1 MSVATEA
8 AALIMYRAAVL
19 ALPISDQDR
28 LDLVA
33 LYIAGVAAERER
45 CARVAESCDA
55 LGPDF
60 NDSELTSEGYIAR
73 QKMRHIAAA
82 IRAGE
87 TPFDEL
93 LASDLAAI
101 ASTPKAPLEHTDKRS
116 RGLVFDLRNQAI
128 GADAGPSNHWTSPE
142 LLRAAAA
149 EIEELREALAGE
161 RDRCC
166 AIVNILCSSDNEA
179 QRIVGAIRGKK

>member
-45 CARVAESCDA
+45 CAKIADAHAAEMWGHTEQESA
-55 LGPDF
+55 
-60 NDSELTSEGYIAR
+60 A
-73 QKMRHIAAA
+73 MHIAAA
-82 IRAGE
+82 IRSGE

-93 LASDLAAI
+93 PASDWAAI

-142 LLRAAAA
+142 LLRAAAS

-166 AIVNILCSSDNEA
+166 AIINILCSSDNEV
-179 QRIVGAIRGKK
+179 QRIVNAIRGKK